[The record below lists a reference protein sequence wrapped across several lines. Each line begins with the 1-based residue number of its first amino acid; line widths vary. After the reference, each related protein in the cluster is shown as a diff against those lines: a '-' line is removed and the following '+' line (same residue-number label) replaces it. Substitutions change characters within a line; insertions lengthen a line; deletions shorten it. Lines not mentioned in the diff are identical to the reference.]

1 MSHHDDGL
9 PANDRVGQMGDLRLL
24 RGKTRVYTVAPMAAE
39 QMNMA
44 GWQSRMNVLME
55 SEHSLARVDPV
66 LSVLARTY
74 WGVVKS

>member
-1 MSHHDDGL
+1 
-9 PANDRVGQMGDLRLL
+9 
-24 RGKTRVYTVAPMAAE
+24 
-39 QMNMA
+39 MNMA
-44 GWQSRMNVLME
+44 GWQSSMNVLME